1 MLKMLLGSTAETIF
15 RSSKTPVLTVG
26 PKVLAEAP
34 ATGPKR
40 VLYATGFSAQ
50 SLYAGKFAVAI
61 AERNQAQLALLHV
74 VKEAPEEMARREA
87 LQHENE
93 ERLRHLVPLAA
104 SLPRA
109 PELRVAFGPAAEAI
123 LGAAEAWHPDVI
135 VLGLRRH
142 SQETQQRTWMTAYN
156 VVSNATC
163 PVLTVRT
170 PEDL

>member
-1 MLKMLLGSTAETIF
+1 
-15 RSSKTPVLTVG
+15 
-26 PKVLAEAP
+26 
-34 ATGPKR
+34 PKR

-50 SLYAGKFAVAI
+50 SLYAGKFALAI
-61 AERNQAQLALLHV
+61 AERNQAQLAMLHV
-74 VKEAPEEMARREA
+74 VNEAPDDMAQREG

-93 ERLRHLVPLAA
+93 ERLRQLVPLAA

-123 LGAAEAWHPDVI
+123 LSTAEVWKPDVI

-142 SQETQQRTWMTAYN
+142 SQEAQQRTWATAYS
-156 VVSNATC
+156 VVSSAPC